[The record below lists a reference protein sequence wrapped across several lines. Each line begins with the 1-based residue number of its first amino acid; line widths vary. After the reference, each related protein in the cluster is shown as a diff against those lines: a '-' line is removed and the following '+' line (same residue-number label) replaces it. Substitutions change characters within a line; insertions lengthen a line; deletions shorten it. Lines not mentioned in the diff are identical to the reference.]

1 MKKPKLKA
9 QASTSRQA
17 LPGQGILDWV
27 AIGNL
32 LMLVPPSEVG

>member
-1 MKKPKLKA
+1 MKKPKLVA
-9 QASTSRQA
+9 QASRSLLA

-32 LMLVPPSEVG
+32 LMLVPPFEVT